1 MYSQIDKNKWESFL
15 LLLLF
20 ILFTVFV
27 SVLLGYGFTN
37 DIFGSIFIGFIAF
50 LFSFFSSL
58 FTYFFGHSVVLSM
71 TGAIDVTE
79 DPNFKNLNDIV
90 ETLAIKAGIPK
101 PRVHILPEIALNAYA
116 TGRNPKNGHIA
127 ITQGMLQTFGQQ
139 ELEAVIAHEL
149 AHIRNFDI
157 RLMLIVSVLAGVLTT
172 ISDIFVRSIFF
183 GGRDNDRGGNP
194 IVFIF
199 AIIFAILAPI
209 IATLIKL
216 AVSRKREFLA
226 DASAVEITRYPDG
239 MIKALQ
245 MLQADTTPMEKATEG
260 NAHMFIDFPLRDAGN
275 FIQKLFSTHPP
286 IEDRIEA
293 LRRI

>member
-58 FTYFFGHSVVLSM
+58 FTYF
-71 TGAIDVTE
+71 
-79 DPNFKNLNDIV
+79 LNDIV

-101 PRVHILPEIALNAYA
+101 PRVHILPEMALNAYA
-116 TGRNPKNGHIA
+116 TGRNPKNSHIA